1 MIYTFGF
8 KKPLILSLFLLIAG
22 AAFAQRTVVSGTVV
36 DARTKR
42 TIPFASVAF
51 PGTTIGLTTNSDGK
65 FSLISAKAQSS
76 IQASFVGYK
85 TNLVAITPGS
95 TQEITIRLTPEA
107 QELQEVVVK
116 GAKRKKYTNKNNP
129 AVELIRKVIENKEKN
144 QPEVYNFVEYR
155 TYDKMQFSFMN
166 LSTKL
171 PKKKFFKKYGF
182 VFENQDST
190 TVPGK
195 RLLPFYLNEKLT
207 QTYYRKNPKDTRT
220 VILGEKGVNFGAAFD
235 TEGIGGYFKHMYA
248 EVNIY
253 DNNIFLL
260 TNMFLSPIAG
270 PAPTFYKYFITD
282 TITTD
287 KNEKLVELSFTPRN
301 TTDMLFEGMIY
312 VTLDGNYAVQKA
324 VLNINK
330 NINLNFVK
338 SMRLEL
344 DFEQNPDG
352 RYHLKRSNT
361 MADFGF
367 NKDKSGGLFGI
378 RTLTFDNYL
387 INKQLPDT
395 AYRHESSLTSEEAK
409 NRSAEFWAQNR
420 LDTLTLAESKTY
432 KNIDSLTNMPS
443 YKRMIDI
450 ASIFLFGYKSFG
462 KFEIGPAST
471 FYSFNPVEGFRLRL
485 GGRTTPEFSK
495 RLMFESY
502 GAYGFNDERWKFFG
516 SATYSLAGKNKL
528 IYKFPQHY
536 LRASFQ
542 RDVKI
547 PGLELEFI
555 REDNFLLSFKR
566 GVNDKYLYNDFYR
579 FDYVREL
586 ENHFSWRLGF
596 MKWTQEPAGGLYFNT
611 TLPNGAVINDNLLTT
626 SEINLNLRYAP
637 HEEFYQ
643 GKIYRTPV
651 VTKYPIFTLKY
662 TRGLKGVFGGEY
674 NYDKIVGRIDKHFFL
689 SVFGYADVAVE
700 AGRTFG
706 KLPYPLLSVHR
717 ANQTFAYNINSYNL
731 MNFMEFVSDDYQ
743 SIMIDQHFNGFF
755 FNKIPLLK
763 KLKWREVVSFKALYG
778 GVRDENNPA
787 LHPDLY
793 EFPKDGNGQPITYA
807 LGKTPYVEG
816 SVGIENIFKFIRVD
830 LVKRFNYLDNPNI
843 AEWGIRARVNFDF

>member
-1 MIYTFGF
+1 MVYTFSY
-8 KKPLILSLFLLIAG
+8 KKLYLFLFFIFGTVTAC
-22 AAFAQRTVVSGTVV
+22 AQRTVVSGSVV
-36 DARTKR
+36 DARTKKP
-42 TIPFASVAF
+42 IPFASVAF

-65 FSLISAKAQSS
+65 FSLISVKAQSRL
-76 IQASFVGYK
+76 QASFIGYK
-85 TNLVAITPGS
+85 TNIISITPGA

-107 QELQEVVVK
+107 QELDEVVVK
-116 GAKRKKYTNKNNP
+116 GAKRTRYTNKNNP

-144 QPEVYNFVEYR
+144 QPENYNYVEYK
-155 TYDKMQFSFMN
+155 TYDKMQFSFLN
-166 LSTKL
+166 VSTKI
-171 PKKKFFKKYGF
+171 PEKKFFRKYKF
-182 VFENQDST
+182 IFDNQDST

-195 RLLPFYLNEKLT
+195 RLLPFYLNEKVS

-220 VILGEKGVNFGAAFD
+220 VVLGEKGVNFGAAFD

-270 PAPTFYKYFITD
+270 ASPTFYKFFITD
-282 TITTD
+282 TITTE

-301 TTDMLFEGMIY
+301 TNDMLFEGMIY
-312 VTLDGNYAVQKA
+312 ITLDGNYAVQRA

-338 SMRLEL
+338 SMRVDL

-361 MADFGF
+361 MADFGL
-367 NKDKSGGLFGI
+367 NKDKKGGLFGI
-378 RTLTFDNYL
+378 RTLTFDNYI
-387 INKQLPDT
+387 INKPLPDT
-395 AYRHESSLTSEEAK
+395 AYRHESSLVSDEAK
-409 NRSAEFWAQNR
+409 HRSDDFWRQNR
-420 LDTLTLAESKTY
+420 LDTLSVAESKVY

-443 YKRMIDI
+443 YRRMVDI
-450 ASIFLFGYKSFG
+450 ASVFLFGYKGFG
-462 KFEIGPAST
+462 KFEVGPAST
-471 FYSFNPVEGFRLRL
+471 FYSFNPVEGFRLRV

-495 RLMFESY
+495 RLMFETY

-547 PGLELEFI
+547 PGLELDFI

-566 GVNDKYLYNDFYR
+566 GVNDKYLYNDFYN
-579 FDYVREL
+579 FDYVREF
-586 ENHFSWRLGF
+586 ENHFSYNLGF
-596 MKWTQEPAGGLYFNT
+596 TKWTQEPAGGLYFNT
-611 TLPNGAVINDNLLTT
+611 LTPAGLVNDHLLTT
-626 SEINLNLRYAP
+626 SELSLNLRYAP

-651 VTKYPIFTLKY
+651 ITKYPILSLRY
-662 TRGLKGVFGGEY
+662 TRGVKGLFGGEY
-674 NYDKIVGRIDKHFFL
+674 NYDKLVGRVDKHLFL
-689 SVFGYADVAVE
+689 SVFGYADIGLE
-700 AGRTFG
+700 AGQIFG
-706 KLPYPLLSVHR
+706 KVPYPLLVIHR

-731 MNFMEFVSDDYQ
+731 MNFMEFVSDHYQ
-743 SIMIDQHFNGFF
+743 SVSIDQHFYGFF
-755 FNKIPLLK
+755 FNKIPLFK

-778 GVRDENNPA
+778 GLRDENNPV
-787 LHPDLY
+787 LHSDLY
-793 EFPKDGNGQPITYA
+793 EFPKDENGQPVTYS

-830 LVKRFNYLDNPNI
+830 LVKRFNYLDNPNV
-843 AEWGIRARVNFDF
+843 AEWGVRARISFDF